1 MLEDICVG
9 YWTGQH
15 DRLFRVELASWLR
28 VSCGPLKHL
37 RSLFVEL
44 CKLMHWDEM
53 AGEIHAK
60 RPNRAGTRRASS
72 TALTAPRLPTVMLT
86 SHSVNLDK
94 RALRRLALPAHMSK
108 RQSTGEWKKH
118 TFAVES
124 SKTKQNAGYQ
134 SGRSKWPFL
143 WWWLTKKLFLSML
156 VEKSGGMPCWRTTSK
171 TYAGVQL
178 CSQGTRIW
186 YFWEK
191 VLFLLCTLFDFF
203 VQSAI

>member
-15 DRLFRVELASWLR
+15 NRLFKVELASRLW
-28 VSCGPLKHL
+28 VSCAPLKHL
-37 RSLFVEL
+37 WSLFVEL
-44 CKLMHWDEM
+44 CKLMYWDEM

-60 RPNRAGTRRASS
+60 RLNRAGTRRASS
-72 TALTAPRLPTVMLT
+72 NALTAPRLPTVMLT
-86 SHSVNLDK
+86 SHSVTLDK
-94 RALRRLALPAHMSK
+94 RALHRLALPAHMSK

-118 TFAVES
+118 THSLTVEP
-124 SKTKQNAGYQ
+124 SKTQQNAGYQ
-134 SGRSKWPFL
+134 SGRSRWPFL

-178 CSQGTRIW
+178 CSQGN
-186 YFWEK
+186 FWEK

-203 VQSAI
+203 VQSVI